1 MQKGFDK
8 LSTTA
13 LDLEQLNQLS
23 LVLNLTVVNVSFHVF
38 LSILD
43 MIANLVNVFSFK
55 FSKARVQAKGKARGK
70 KSCYSSFSDNL
81 SQPKDK
87 TGV

>member
-13 LDLEQLNQLS
+13 LDLKQLNQLS

-43 MIANLVNVFSFK
+43 MVANLVNVFSFK

-70 KSCYSSFSDNL
+70 KSC
-81 SQPKDK
+81 
-87 TGV
+87 